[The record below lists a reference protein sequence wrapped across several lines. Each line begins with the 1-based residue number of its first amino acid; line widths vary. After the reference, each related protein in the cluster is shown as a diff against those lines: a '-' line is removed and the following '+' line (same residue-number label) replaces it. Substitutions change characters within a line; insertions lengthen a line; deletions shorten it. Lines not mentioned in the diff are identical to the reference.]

1 MPIFSLNILLF
12 DGNSKPRFSIV
23 MKGLHVPRYRV
34 LNYYS
39 IKIKPKDQDKFSIEK
54 IVFFP
59 IIEPN
64 NKKSRMGHPR
74 GQAMEAP
81 QSVRNHREKRR
92 CGEATLL
99 GFSRIN
105 G

>member
-1 MPIFSLNILLF
+1 M
-12 DGNSKPRFSIV
+12 
-23 MKGLHVPRYRV
+23 
-34 LNYYS
+34 
-39 IKIKPKDQDKFSIEK
+39 IKPKDQDKFSIEK

-59 IIEPN
+59 ITEPN
-64 NKKSRMGHPR
+64 NKKSRMEYPR

-81 QSVRNHREKRR
+81 QSVRRHRERRR

-105 G
+105 E